1 VINAGEQ
8 IMLVV
13 PRADVLTVE
22 AKISPQDIDQVRIGH
37 TAVMRFSAFNQR
49 TTPELS
55 GNVSLVSADVTQDQ
69 KTGTSFYTV
78 RITPLPGELGRL
90 NGLKFVP
97 GMPVDSFIQ
106 TGERT
111 VISYLTKPLTDQI
124 TKAWRER

>member
-1 VINAGEQ
+1 
-8 IMLVV
+8 MLVV
-13 PRADVLTVE
+13 PRADALTVE
-22 AKISPQDIDQVRIGH
+22 AKIAPQEIDQVRIGH

-49 TTPELS
+49 TTPELN

-78 RITPLPGELGRL
+78 RITPAPGELARL
-90 NGLKFVP
+90 TGLKLVP

-111 VISYLTKPLTDQI
+111 VISYLIKPLADPM
-124 TKAWRER
+124 TKAWREK